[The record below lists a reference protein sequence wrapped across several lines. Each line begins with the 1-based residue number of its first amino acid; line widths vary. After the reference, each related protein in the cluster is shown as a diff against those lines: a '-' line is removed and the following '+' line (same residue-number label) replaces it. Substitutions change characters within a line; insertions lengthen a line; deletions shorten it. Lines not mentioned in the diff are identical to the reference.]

1 MNIQKIKLHNF
12 KIYEGEQQLTFK
24 QENHRN
30 VFVVAGSNGYGK
42 TTLLTSLVWCLYG
55 KLMQE
60 VDDIFKRQII
70 EAGGY
75 PKYLLASMN
84 RLAYTNNEQKYL
96 VQITFNDI
104 DIPGVSCSNVDIIRS
119 YSYGAV
125 EDKLEILIDGQENEL
140 IKDIGTEIFIHD
152 FILPK
157 EIAKFFFFDAEKI
170 VSLAEMKSIDDKR
183 KLSKAYSEVL
193 GINKYE
199 TLRNN
204 LQDLRLRFR
213 KDSASDDE
221 KKKFE
226 TTAKQIETAEGLIK
240 YSYEQ
245 VDTLKEEKLI
255 CQTQIDQIQ
264 ERLIRQGS
272 SLSVDQIKDLRQRK
286 AELKTESDQIKVE
299 FKDLMELAPFAIT
312 FKLLNEVLEQG
323 QQELTKTK
331 ASTQNEVIQDNF
343 NELLKD
349 FGKLKNK
356 AYIDIDKSTHDF
368 YLDGLKQ
375 LIGKHFKQGETQETD
390 EVKVLHGFS
399 EDEIHTL
406 RAIIDNLK
414 TSYKNQLKSLKQ
426 RIKRSRQDY
435 AQVTAQLSDAES
447 KEKDVLI
454 QKHRDEKTRLEQRVE
469 KIEAEVESLIK
480 ENGKRETTLNS
491 QKSLYENLTKKIDI
505 GEKYKGKDKQTA
517 KLIDN
522 LNAFIVKMKR
532 EKHQSL
538 EERILQGLK
547 TLMHK
552 KDFVERVSVE
562 LANDIVD
569 IHLYNNRGEE
579 IEKTTLS
586 KGEQQLYATAI
597 LKSLVE
603 ESNIVF
609 PVFID
614 SPMQKLDVTHSKNII
629 ADFYPTI
636 SKQVVILPLLNK
648 EMTQN
653 EYNLLREYI
662 SDTHLIVNKD
672 DERSSFVAVK
682 PDELFETA
690 KKLIVEN
697 V

>member
-1 MNIQKIKLHNF
+1 MNIQKIKLYNF
-12 KIYEGEQQLTFK
+12 KIYAGDQQLTFDYK
-24 QENHRN
+24 SQSHRN

-75 PKYLLASMN
+75 HKYLLASMN
-84 RLAYTNNEQKYL
+84 RLAYANDERLYS

-104 DIPGVSCSNVDIIRS
+104 DIPGVSCSNIDIIRS

-125 EDKLEILIDGQENEL
+125 EDKLQILIDGQENEL

-199 TLRNN
+199 TLKSN

-213 KDSASDDE
+213 RDSASDDE
-221 KKKFE
+221 KQKFE
-226 TTAKQIETAEGLIK
+226 TTAKQIEEAEKLIE
-240 YSYEQ
+240 YNDEQ
-245 VDTLKEEKLI
+245 VIKLKEEKLI
-255 CQTQIDQIQ
+255 SQTQIDQIQ

-272 SLSVDQIKDLRQRK
+272 GLSVDQIKDLRKRK
-286 AELKTESDQIKVE
+286 AQLKGEGEQIKNE
-299 FKDLMELAPFAIT
+299 FKDLMELAPFAIS

-323 QQELTKTK
+323 VKELKQSK
-331 ASTQNEVIQDNF
+331 ASVQDSATQDNF
-343 NELLKD
+343 KKLLKD
-349 FGKLKNK
+349 FKSLKNK
-356 AYIDIDKSTHDF
+356 DIHKATHEYYLKS
-368 YLDGLKQ
+368 LQQ
-375 LIGKHFKQGETQETD
+375 LIDKHFKPDEQQATD

-399 EDEIHTL
+399 EDELYTL

-414 TSYKNQLKSLKQ
+414 TSYKKQLQALKQ
-426 RIKRSRQDY
+426 RVKRNRQDV
-435 AQVTAQLSDAES
+435 AQVTGQLSDAES

-454 QKHRDEKTRLEQRVE
+454 QKHRDEKNLLEQRVIE
-469 KIEAEVESLIK
+469 IEDKIEALISESS
-480 ENGKRETTLNS
+480 KRESTLNS
-491 QKSLYENLTKKIDI
+491 QKSLYESLTRKIEV

-517 KLIDN
+517 KLIEH
-522 LNAFIVKMKR
+522 LNAFIVKMKHK
-532 EKHQSL
+532 KHESL
-538 EERILQGLK
+538 EQHILQGLR

-552 KDFVERVSVE
+552 KDFVERVKVE
-562 LANDIVD
+562 LDNDIID

-603 ESNIVF
+603 ESNIDF

-614 SPMQKLDVTHSKNII
+614 SPMQKLDVAHSQNII
-629 ADFYPTI
+629 AEFYPTI

-648 EMTQN
+648 EMTET
-653 EYNLLREYI
+653 EYNLLKEHI
-662 SDTHLIVNKD
+662 NNTHLIVNED
-672 DERSSFVAVK
+672 DEKSSFMPVK
-682 PDELFETA
+682 PNKLFETA
-690 KKLIVEN
+690 QKLVTQN